1 MIRACAFSLR
11 AAVARFRV
19 NANLMANSAAMVTL
33 LLCQGAVC
41 AQTSST
47 PAAWSTTSTRAHPVG
62 SAMLRSYLEPDESIE
77 IVIALKVRNQ
87 NRLRSLVTSLMTRG
101 DPQYRRWQSHDAV
114 MSNFAPTPAQAQA
127 VVGFLTNMGFTNV
140 SIEAGGFTVR
150 AVGTA
155 AVIRRS
161 FNTELAH
168 FKTEDGRDAVAN
180 TKDVQVPTELADM
193 VEAVLGLQTLDGLKP
208 MIVQQINPMNWPAI
222 YDAQGLPTGSKTVV
236 GVVTAGLM
244 TQTLADLATFE
255 TMDSIPPITPTVVY
269 IGGTPTTNAGG
280 DAEWDMDTQ
289 DILAMAGGQL
299 GGLMLYAGPS
309 TFLEISMFD
318 SNLASVIGRVVSD
331 NEAKVISVSLGE
343 CETTPNNDG
352 AMTVVDNLFAQAV
365 LQGQT
370 FVVASGDHGSRNCG
384 SLVENGTWGTV
395 RGDSY
400 PASSPYVVAAGG
412 TTLSTGVGGA
422 SYVGETGWSYSGGGP
437 SLYEPMPSWQVGIV
451 PGTMR
456 GVPDVAFDADFTSV
470 PNSEAL
476 YILDGAQTAN
486 AGTSL
491 AAPLFAGAWARL
503 ESATGN
509 HLGFAG
515 ALLYARSKSS
525 SNMFHDITSGNN
537 DDYSAGPGW
546 DYVTGFGS
554 LDVRNAYNAIA
565 TPMWLPAVLQLL
577 NSP

>member
-1 MIRACAFSLR
+1 MDRKTRSISSPYGLLVSL
-11 AAVARFRV
+11 AVIAL
-19 NANLMANSAAMVTL
+19 LMY
-33 LLCQGAVC
+33 QGAVY
-41 AQTSST
+41 AQKSA
-47 PAAWSTTSTRAHPVG
+47 PAAWSATGTRAHPVE
-62 SAMLRSYLEPDESIE
+62 SATLQSYLTPDESIE
-77 IVIALKVRNQ
+77 IVVALKVRNQ
-87 NRLRSLVTSLMTRG
+87 DSLKSLVTSLMTPG
-101 DPQYRRWQSHDAV
+101 GPQYRHWQSHEAV
-114 MSNFAPTPAQAQA
+114 MSNFAPTVAQAQA
-127 VVGFLTNMGFTNV
+127 VAGFLTSMGFANV

-150 AVGTA
+150 ATGTA
-155 AVIRRS
+155 DVIRRS

-168 FKTEDGRDAVAN
+168 FRTADGRDAIAN
-180 TKDVQVPTELADM
+180 TKDVQVPAALADM

-208 MIVQQINPMNWPAI
+208 AIVQQINPMNWPTI

-255 TMDSIPPITPTVVY
+255 TMNSISPITPTVVY
-269 IGGTPTTNAGG
+269 VGGTPTTNAGG

-309 TFLEISMFD
+309 SFLSVTMFD
-318 SNLASVIGRVVSD
+318 SNLASVIGKIVSD
-331 NEAKVISVSLGE
+331 NQAKVISVSLGE
-343 CETTPNNDG
+343 CETTPDSDG
-352 AMTVVDNLFAQAV
+352 TMTAVDNLLAQAV

-370 FVVASGDHGSRNCG
+370 FVVASGDSGSRNCG
-384 SLVENGTWGTV
+384 ARANGSWGSV

-400 PASSPYVVAAGG
+400 PASSPYVVAVGG
-412 TTLSTGVGGA
+412 TTLSTGTNGA
-422 SYVGETGWSYSGGGP
+422 SYVGETGWSFSGGGP

-451 PGTMR
+451 PGTTR

-470 PNSEAL
+470 PNSEVM
-476 YILDGAQTAN
+476 YILDGAQTEN

-509 HLGFAG
+509 HLGFAA
-515 ALLYARSKSS
+515 ALLYARAKS
-525 SNMFHDITSGNN
+525 SGNN
-537 DDYSAGPGW
+537 DDYNAGPGW

-554 LDVRNAYNAIA
+554 LDVKKAYSEV
-565 TPMWLPAVLQLL
+565 TSPMWLPAVLQLL
-577 NSP
+577 LQ